1 MAKQLEKITR
11 KPKREPLSR
20 ERIVDASLILI
31 EQDGLDDFSIR
42 KLAQALKCEAMS
54 LYHHFPSKAHLMDA
68 LVDRVIAEAKT
79 PDKTLE
85 VFEQLRLVAL
95 EFRGI
100 GLRYPQFFKYLA
112 LHRMNTPDGI
122 RFLTSVI
129 TIFFEAGFDAESSAR
144 LFRSFSY
151 YLVGATLDETSGY
164 AKGPSAVEPV
174 SDEVIMRDYP
184 NLAKVGVYFKPGNL
198 ESTFNWGLDMFI
210 EGFKMAQQK
219 LKVNPPV

>member
-1 MAKQLEKITR
+1 MAKQLEKIAR
-11 KPKREPLSR
+11 KPKRTSLSR
-20 ERIVDASLILI
+20 ERIIDASLILI

-42 KLAQALKCEAMS
+42 KLAKALKCEAMS

-85 VFEQLRLVAL
+85 VFEQLRLVAF
-95 EFRGI
+95 EFRGL

-112 LHRMNTPDGI
+112 LHRMNTADGI
-122 RFLTSVI
+122 RFLTNVI
-129 TIFFEAGFDAESSAR
+129 TLFFEAGFDAESSAR

-210 EGFKMAQQK
+210 EGFKMALKK
-219 LKVNPPV
+219 LKANPPA